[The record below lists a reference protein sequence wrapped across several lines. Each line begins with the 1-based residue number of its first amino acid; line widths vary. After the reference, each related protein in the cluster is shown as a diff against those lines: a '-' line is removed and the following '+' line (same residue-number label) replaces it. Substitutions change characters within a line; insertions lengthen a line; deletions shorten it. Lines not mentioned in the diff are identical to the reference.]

1 MRLVLTARLLLLL
14 LLVHQWCFGWGFGAH
29 RLVNRQ
35 AVELLDSPLGEYF
48 SRHINYLS
56 EHAVDPDLWR
66 RDKETYPGE
75 APGHFIDADLFE
87 AYPFRSIPRKWE
99 ESVRKYG
106 ENNLKG
112 WGTAPWRIEK
122 FYKKLVS
129 NFRDGDWTEARQTA
143 AALAHYVSDIHVPF
157 HTVENY
163 NGQLTGNKGVHK
175 RWEADMVEQYLLDA
189 AWPEGPLE
197 RAADPVEKAFVI
209 VEESFPGLE
218 PILKAETRA
227 RQTIPPESRDI
238 IADWDKSMQGTEYI
252 RILYKETGDLAIARM
267 KASSVRIAS
276 YWQAAWVEAGRPS
289 PPSR

>member
-1 MRLVLTARLLLLL
+1 
-14 LLVHQWCFGWGFGAH
+14 
-29 RLVNRQ
+29 
-35 AVELLDSPLGEYF
+35 
-48 SRHINYLS
+48 
-56 EHAVDPDLWR
+56 
-66 RDKETYPGE
+66 
-75 APGHFIDADLFE
+75 
-87 AYPFRSIPRKWE
+87 
-99 ESVRKYG
+99 
-106 ENNLKG
+106 
-112 WGTAPWRIEK
+112 
-122 FYKKLVS
+122 
-129 NFRDGDWTEARQTA
+129 
-143 AALAHYVSDIHVPF
+143 
-157 HTVENY
+157 
-163 NGQLTGNKGVHK
+163 
-175 RWEADMVEQYLLDA
+175 MVEQYLLDA